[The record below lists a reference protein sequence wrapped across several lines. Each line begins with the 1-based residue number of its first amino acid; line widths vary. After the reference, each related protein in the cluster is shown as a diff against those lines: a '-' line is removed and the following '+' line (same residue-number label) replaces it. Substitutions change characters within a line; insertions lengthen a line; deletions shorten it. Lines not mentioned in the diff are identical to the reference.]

1 MITSMYKRQHGKTIY
16 VYGDLNNQDV
26 ADLKDEG
33 WKIEQRDKP
42 TGKHGIQQE
51 GARPCPNADYVERRS
66 KRRQASKTDT
76 GRSARRNTTQQKR
89 SS

>member
-16 VYGDLNNQDV
+16 VYGDLNKQDV
-26 ADLKDEG
+26 NQLKKEG

-51 GARPCPNADYVERRS
+51 GARPCPNADYAERRS
-66 KRRQASKTDT
+66 KRRPASKPGM
-76 GRSARRNTTQQKR
+76 GRSANGSMTKQKR